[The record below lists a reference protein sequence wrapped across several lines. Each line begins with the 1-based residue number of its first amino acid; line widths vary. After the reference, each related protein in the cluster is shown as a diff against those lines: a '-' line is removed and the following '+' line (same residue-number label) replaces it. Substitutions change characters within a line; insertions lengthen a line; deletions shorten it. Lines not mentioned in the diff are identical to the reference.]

1 MRLISEDVKIMSSI
15 LPKHSEE
22 QNLVEFIDAEE
33 SFKLHPSAMSAWKR
47 MKEAARV
54 EGIHLYIVSAFRSI
68 ARQSEIIERKR
79 RNGLSEEEIIRVS
92 ALPGFSEHHTGRA
105 LDLNTPDIPALE
117 EEFEDSPAFQWLLQN
132 ASQFGFEL
140 SYPREN
146 KYGISYEP
154 WHWFYKGNA
163 QKDDG
168 GDF

>member
-1 MRLISEDVKIMSSI
+1 MRLISEDVQKMSSI

-22 QNLVEFIDAEE
+22 QNLVEFIDGEE

-47 MKEAARV
+47 MKEAARA
-54 EGIHLYIVSAFRSI
+54 EGIHLYIISAFRSI

-79 RNGLSEEEIIRVS
+79 RKGLSEEEIIRVS

-105 LDLNTPDIPALE
+105 LDLNTPDCPALE
-117 EEFEDSPAFQWLLQN
+117 EQFEDSPAFQWLIKN
-132 ASQFGFEL
+132 ASHFGFEL
-140 SYPREN
+140 RYPREN

-163 QKDDG
+163 QQDDG
-168 GDF
+168 GDV